1 MYKIAVLDDDETW
14 NIAVTRFFSRQG
26 FQVKSFTNASEFL
39 AEAQEFDLALIDFY
53 LSFPQEVSSAPSDLN
68 GCDLNGYMIIRHL
81 KHSLKN
87 CPILVLASAFVDMES
102 ARLFP
107 EADFF
112 LVKDI
117 GLDVI
122 LQRARELIES
132 RHHSRK
138 SQPMTV
144 MNPT

>member
-14 NIAVTRFFSRQG
+14 NTAVQRYFGRQG
-26 FQVKSFTNASEFL
+26 FDVKTFTSASEFL
-39 AEAQEFDLALIDFY
+39 VEAQQFNLALIDFY
-53 LSFPQEVSSAPSDLN
+53 LSSRQEATSDLN
-68 GCDLNGYMIIRHL
+68 GYAIIRQL
-81 KHSLKN
+81 KQSLEN
-87 CPILVLASAFVDMES
+87 CPILVLVSAFVDMES

-122 LQRARELIES
+122 FRRAKELVES
-132 RHHSRK
+132 RQNSFEFE
-138 SQPMTV
+138 STSV
-144 MNPT
+144 MNPI